1 MIRKPAVA
9 GQFYSAGRSGCL
21 AEIEECLPRTSF
33 SVELPHPIVAGIVP
47 HAGWVFSGDL
57 AALVFQAVRQVN
69 GQVDTF
75 VLFGAAHRYVSG
87 LPAVYDKGAWETPL
101 GLAHIDEALAAQI
114 LSLGASAKP
123 AAHLG
128 EHSIEV
134 QIPFIQYLFPDAQIV
149 PILMPLSGS
158 EVQFGTQV
166 GKLLASLKDKKTVC
180 IASTDLTHYGPRYG
194 FCPQGI
200 GSEALEWAHQVNDRQ
215 MIDLAL
221 QMKADQIVQAA
232 CENQNACGPAAV
244 AALVAAAKALG
255 AAQGVL
261 LAHTNSR
268 DVMLQ
273 KFRQHSEDSVGY
285 AAIVF

>member
-9 GQFYSAGRSGCL
+9 GQFYSASRSGCL
-21 AEIEECLPRTSF
+21 SEIEECLPKTSF
-33 SVELPHPIVAGIVP
+33 SVELPKPIVAGIVP

-57 AALVFQAVRQVN
+57 AAMVFQAVQQVN
-69 GQVDTF
+69 GSVDTF
-75 VLFGAAHRYVSG
+75 VLFGASHRFGSG

-101 GLAHIDEALAAQI
+101 GLAHIDEDLAAKI
-114 LSLGASAKP
+114 LALGGSAKP

-134 QIPFIQYLFPDAQIV
+134 QIPFIQYLFPNAQIV

-158 EVQFGTQV
+158 EVQFGEEV
-166 GKLLASLKDKKTVC
+166 GRLLDSVQNKKTVC

-200 GSEALEWAHQVNDRQ
+200 GAEAIEWAHQVTDRQ
-215 MIDLAL
+215 FIDVAL
-221 QMKADQIVQAA
+221 QMKADQIVSNA
-232 CENQNACGPAAV
+232 CENQNACGPAAA
-244 AALVAAAKALG
+244 AALVAAAKARG
-255 AAQGVL
+255 ASKGVL

-273 KFRQHSEDSVGY
+273 KFRQRSEDSVGY

>member
-9 GQFYSAGRSGCL
+9 GQFYSAGRSSCL
-21 AEIEECLPRTSF
+21 AEIEECLPKTSF

-47 HAGWVFSGDL
+47 HASWVFSGDL
-57 AALVFQAVRQVN
+57 AALVFQAVLQAN
-69 GQVDTF
+69 SSVDTF
-75 VLFGAAHRYVSG
+75 VLFGASHRYGGG

-101 GLAHIDEALAAQI
+101 GLAHIDEDLAAKI
-114 LSLGASAKP
+114 LELDGSAKP

-134 QIPFIQYLFPDAQIV
+134 QIPFIQYLFPQAQIV

-166 GKLLASLKDKKTVC
+166 GQLLASLKDKKTVC

-200 GSEALEWAHQVNDRQ
+200 GAQAIDWAHQVNDRQ
-215 MIDLAL
+215 FIDLAL
-221 QMKADQIVQAA
+221 RMQADQIVPAA
-232 CENQNACGPAAV
+232 CENQNACGPAA
-244 AALVAAAKALG
+244 AAAAVAAAKVRG
-255 AAQGVL
+255 ASQGLL
-261 LAHTNSR
+261 LAHTSSR
-268 DVMLQ
+268 DVLLQ
-273 KFRQHSEDSVGY
+273 KFRQHSEESVGY

>member
-9 GQFYSAGRSGCL
+9 GQFYSASRSGCL
-21 AEIEECLPRTSF
+21 AEIEDCLPKSPF
-33 SVELPHPIVAGIVP
+33 SVELPGPIRAGIVP

-57 AALVFQAVRQVN
+57 AAAVFQAVRRVN
-69 GQVDTF
+69 GSVDTF
-75 VLFGAAHRYVSG
+75 VLFGASHRYGSG

-101 GLAHIDEALAAQI
+101 GLAHVDEELAAQI
-114 LSLGASAKP
+114 LSCGGSAKP
-123 AAHLG
+123 AAHHG

-134 QIPFIQYLFPDAQIV
+134 QIPFIQYLFPNAQIV
-149 PILMPLSGS
+149 PILMPLSGG
-158 EVQFGTQV
+158 EVQFGANV
-166 GKLLASLKDKKTVC
+166 GRLLVSLQNKKVVC

-200 GSEALEWAHQVNDRQ
+200 GPSAIDWAHQVNDRRF
-215 MIDLAL
+215 IDLAL
-221 QMKADQIVQAA
+221 QMKADQIVPTA
-232 CENQNACGPAAV
+232 CEDQSACGPAAV
-244 AALVAAAKALG
+244 AALIAAAKAMG
-255 AAQGVL
+255 APRGIL

-268 DVMLQ
+268 RIMLQ

>member
-9 GQFYSAGRSGCL
+9 GQFYSASRSGCL
-21 AEIEECLPRTSF
+21 SEIEDCLPRTSF
-33 SVELPHPIVAGIVP
+33 SVELPNPIVAGIVP

-57 AALVFQAVRQVN
+57 AAMVFQAVRQVN
-69 GQVDTF
+69 GTVDTF
-75 VLFGAAHRYVSG
+75 VLFGASHRYGSG
-87 LPAVYDKGAWETPL
+87 VPAVYDKGAWETPL
-101 GLAHIDEALAAQI
+101 GLAHIDEDLAAKVVA
-114 LSLGASAKP
+114 LGASAKP

-134 QIPFIQYLFPDAQIV
+134 QIPFIQYLFPEAQIV
-149 PILMPLSGS
+149 PILMPLSGF
-158 EVQFGTQV
+158 EVQFGQEV
-166 GKLLASLKDKKTVC
+166 GRLLNSIRDKKTVC

-200 GSEALEWAHQVNDRQ
+200 GSEAIEWAHRVNDGQ
-215 MIDLAL
+215 FINLAL
-221 QMKADQIVQAA
+221 QMKADQIVSNA
-232 CENQNACGPAAV
+232 CENQNACGPAAA
-244 AALVAAAKALG
+244 AALVAAARARG
-255 AAQGVL
+255 ASKGVL

-273 KFRQHSEDSVGY
+273 KFRQRSEESVGY